1 MIFRVVIGFVVSEFD
16 SLYLR
21 VGGYRNMYVLIII
34 ILNYSSLYTLI
45 NRLNNTLNYNW
56 KYN

>member
-45 NRLNNTLNYNW
+45 NRLNNTLNYN
-56 KYN
+56 